1 MSREYK
7 DLKRKIDSLANYYY
21 IEKRKEY
28 NETLIT
34 SLRLELWSDL
44 YELYT
49 QRNHPF
55 WFRQF
60 RKSDKEYLTESLMFD
75 VVNDSII
82 GTLDKNNFEPEK
94 NILFTTYFEMVMQ
107 NQLKGGYLKYKK
119 KKDNECNIDG
129 ETKPK
134 DKERPKSNISI
145 DNPKVQSKFVDVL
158 KNETALEAMEEL
170 ESKEEAECKVY
181 ERFLDM
187 AQNIIRFNE
196 IYTGKKK
203 NPTREEYFRMF
214 FTELVTFAS
223 KSDFLEVLKKRERD
237 IWEALNILFLDYF
250 MLEICRTFSEIQ
262 KSNLKPY
269 SQVGIKQES
278 EKETKMP
285 FPNDVYRGYFLNLK
299 NKEVTD
305 SNVSQ
310 FWKHF
315 CEEFNGI
322 EYYRR

>member
-1 MSREYK
+1 MSKSYK
-7 DLKRKIDSLANYYY
+7 ELKQKIDSLANHYY
-21 IEKRKEY
+21 IEKRKED
-28 NETLIT
+28 NETLIK

-44 YELYT
+44 FELYT

-94 NILFTTYFEMVMQ
+94 DILFTTYFEIVMQ
-107 NQLKGGYLKYKK
+107 NQLKGRYLKYKNEK
-119 KKDNECNIDG
+119 KRCSSTLFNDEEDDENQKSKKQYKD
-129 ETKPK
+129 
-134 DKERPKSNISI
+134 
-145 DNPKVQSKFVDVL
+145 
-158 KNETALEAMEEL
+158 ETALEAMEEL
-170 ESKEEAECKVY
+170 ENREEAECKVY

-262 KSNLKPY
+262 KSKLKSY

-299 NKEVTD
+299 NKQVTD

-315 CEEFNGI
+315 CEEFKGI